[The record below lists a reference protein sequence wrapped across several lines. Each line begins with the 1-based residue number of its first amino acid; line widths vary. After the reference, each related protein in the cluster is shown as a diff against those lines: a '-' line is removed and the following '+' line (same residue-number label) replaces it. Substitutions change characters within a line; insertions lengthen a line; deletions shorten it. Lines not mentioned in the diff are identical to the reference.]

1 MVYAVAGRP
10 RPRAGMI
17 LAIPRVTLG
26 LLLTAVL
33 AAGSACTPGSALSL
47 PLTFKLNI
55 QLPRDTSQPSIDL
68 LSLDTRNSRLYVPH
82 SSNNA
87 LDLVDIG
94 SNRYIGSVQGLAG
107 IKGVALSSDPNIVFT
122 SNGSDGSVSVVDVN
136 AMKVLSKIQVGGS
149 PDAIDYDPVH
159 AMVVVSLGTGASVA
173 FIDEATRKET
183 SKMALPG
190 KPELMAVDR
199 QQGRVYIA
207 IHDQNEVVQLD
218 PASQAIL
225 KTYKGCDIQS
235 PTGLAFDPD
244 QQRLFVAN
252 AITRSANVAS
262 IIDVLLDRC
271 LGSADVDHGP
281 DQAAFNGH
289 LHHVYVANGGS
300 NNVTVIDSVSL
311 KPLGVIGTGKQA
323 ATIAADPAND
333 NVYVAAARAGLIA
346 VYHDP

>member
-1 MVYAVAGRP
+1 
-10 RPRAGMI
+10 MI
-17 LAIPRVTLG
+17 LAIPRIALSF
-26 LLLTAVL
+26 LLMAAL
-33 AAGSACTPGSALSL
+33 AGASACTTGSALNL

-55 QLPRDTSQPSIDL
+55 QLPRDRAQPSIDL
-68 LSLDTRNSRLYVPH
+68 LTLDTRNSRLYVPH

-87 LDLVDIG
+87 LDLVDVD
-94 SNRYIGSVQGLAG
+94 SNRYLGSVQGLAG
-107 IKGVALSSDPNIVFT
+107 IKGIALSSDPNIVFT
-122 SNGSDGSVSVVDVN
+122 SNGTDGSVSVVDVT
-136 AMKVLSKIQVGGS
+136 AMRILSKIQVGGS

-159 AMVVVSLGTGASVA
+159 AMVVVSLGSGKSIA
-173 FIDEATRKET
+173 FIDEATRKAT

-199 QQGRVYIA
+199 QQGHVYVA
-207 IHDQNEVVQLD
+207 INDMNEVVQVD
-218 PASQAIL
+218 PGSQTIL
-225 KTYKGCDIQS
+225 KTYKGCDIQA

-252 AITRSANVAS
+252 AISRSANVAS

-271 LGSADVDHGP
+271 LGSADIDHGP
-281 DQAAFNGH
+281 DQAAFNSH
-289 LHHVYVANGGS
+289 LHHVYVANAGS

-323 ATIAADPAND
+323 ATVAADSAND